1 MMIKN
6 FVGIKTFYGMNTIEL
21 GGGGSPAPRHSP
33 NSEIV

>member
-21 GGGGSPAPRHSP
+21 GGGGPPPLATVRTAK
-33 NSEIV
+33 